1 MGEFIHIVFSGE
13 NLLTTI
19 LFLLV
24 LIYWIIVVLGIIDTE
39 FLDFDVDVEVDADL
53 DVDAEIDVDAEGSSG
68 SDILVLNKILGFF
81 NLGKVP
87 FMIFFTFLVTPLW
100 FLTVMTNNLI
110 GNKSILIGLL
120 ITIPI
125 FFICLFIAKILTIPF
140 VKLFTSL
147 EKGDEIDDIIG
158 GVGEVRLSANN
169 QQKGQADVMVGKSF
183 FTIFIKT
190 HKDGES
196 VKKGDKV
203 LVIDHMKKEGY
214 YIIEKY
220 NN

>member
-1 MGEFIHIVFSGE
+1 MGEFIHIIFSGE
-13 NLLTTI
+13 NLFTTI

-24 LIYWIIVVLGIIDTE
+24 LIYWLIVVLGVLDTE
-39 FLDFDVDVEVDADL
+39 FLDFDVDVDIDAD
-53 DVDAEIDVDAEGSSG
+53 VDVDAEGSS
-68 SDILVLNKILGFF
+68 STDILVLNKILGFF

-110 GNKSILIGLL
+110 GNKSVLIGLL
-120 ITIPI
+120 LVIPL
-125 FFICLFIAKILTIPF
+125 FFVCLFIAKILTMPF
-140 VKLFTSL
+140 VKLFSSL
-147 EKGDEIDDIIG
+147 EKGDEIDDVIG
-158 GVGEVRLSANN
+158 GVGDVRLSASNE
-169 QQKGQADVMVGKSF
+169 QKGQADVMVGKSF

-190 HKDGES
+190 YKDGEV

-203 LVIDHMKKEGY
+203 LVIDHIKEGDY